1 MPHPHPRRARSGAAE
16 RGAATSQESPPQEA
30 RIVSRG
36 IKRSTSLVPQGLA
49 PQLNMLRHQQRAQ
62 PEEWPDASRDR
73 LLN

>member
-16 RGAATSQESPPQEA
+16 RGAATSQESPPQEV

-36 IKRSTSLVPQGLA
+36 IEEHVTSAQGLA